1 MSKDWTI
8 EELQAASD
16 AMKAMGF
23 PSYEEFCAELER
35 LAQQKNRDLVYRY
48 YIQVPHI
55 TADCLPAGYIRF
67 ERWNSK
73 PFCKDAGQD
82 AYGVVEYPRA
92 LTIQEMSIFC
102 LKRSKI

>member
-1 MSKDWTI
+1 MSRDWTI

-23 PSYEEFCAELER
+23 PSYEDFCAELEK

-48 YIQVPHI
+48 YIQVPHM
-55 TADCLPAGYIRF
+55 TADRLPDGYIRF

-73 PFCKDAGQD
+73 PYCMDAGREV
-82 AYGVVEYPRA
+82 YGVVEYSRP
-92 LTIQEMSIFC
+92 LSIPEMTI
-102 LKRSKI
+102 LGLGRSKM